1 MHLSLWFVTKF
12 MTASAAAVNA
22 SVREEKKNTS
32 PGPALF
38 RSGKQSPRR
47 RKRSQRMPYSALFP
61 GPRPRA
67 GRLYKVAG
75 AASRSSAAGGQ
86 TRAGKRAASPGP
98 KTCCP
103 PRRGRGRREPRG
115 PDRAEAGR
123 ALAGPRRPR
132 KGRGAWEGR
141 GRPPLGCG

>member
-22 SVREEKKNTS
+22 SVRKEKKNTS

-47 RKRSQRMPYSALFP
+47 RKRSKRMPYSALFP

-75 AASRSSAAGGQ
+75 AASRSSSAGRPDAGGEA
-86 TRAGKRAASPGP
+86 RSLSGAEDLLPAAA
-98 KTCCP
+98 
-103 PRRGRGRREPRG
+103 RGRQEPRG

-141 GRPPLGCG
+141 GRPSLGCG